1 MKILI
6 SGVNSQLAKALT
18 PLFDSEIELLP
29 LGRHASNIPWTLG
42 VRPDPGVL
50 TKNTINACIHFAWS
64 MNDRANDTHLNI
76 GGTAQLSAWCDEA
89 RIPFL
94 FISSLAVEGKSEY
107 GKSKLKAEKYVRE
120 NNGYIIRP
128 GLVIDSNKYAGSKS
142 KFFQVIPISKE
153 TEIPISTLQDVS
165 TAIDFWLV
173 NIAANNRLSDLGV
186 SKRYVNIAEV
196 FKTSAKFPVPIPLT
210 LIELLLKILSPMSL
224 TARNYLDSLSSL
236 RSNKEGMNY

>member
-1 MKILI
+1 
-6 SGVNSQLAKALT
+6 
-18 PLFDSEIELLP
+18 
-29 LGRHASNIPWTLG
+29 
-42 VRPDPGVL
+42 
-50 TKNTINACIHFAWS
+50 
-64 MNDRANDTHLNI
+64 
-76 GGTAQLSAWCDEA
+76 
-89 RIPFL
+89 
-94 FISSLAVEGKSEY
+94 
-107 GKSKLKAEKYVRE
+107 
-120 NNGYIIRP
+120 
-128 GLVIDSNKYAGSKS
+128 
-142 KFFQVIPISKE
+142 VIPISKE

>member
-6 SGVNSQLAKALT
+6 SGVNSQLAKALM
-18 PLFDSEIELLP
+18 PLFDSEIELIP
-29 LGRHASNIPWTLG
+29 LGRNASNIPWTLG
-42 VRPDPGVL
+42 IRPDPGVI
-50 TKNTINACIHFAWS
+50 TKYSINACIHFAWS
-64 MNDRANDTHLNI
+64 VTDRTNDTHLNI

-107 GKSKLKAEKYVRE
+107 GKSKLKAEKHVRE

-128 GLVIDSNKYAGSKS
+128 GLVVDSNRYVETKS

-153 TEIPISTLQDVS
+153 TEIPISTLHDVS

-173 NIAANNRLSDLGV
+173 NIGARDLLPDLGV

-196 FKTSAKFPVPIPLT
+196 FKTSAKFSVPVPLP
-210 LIELLLKILSPMSL
+210 LIERLLKFFSPMSL
-224 TARNYLDSLSSL
+224 AARNYLDSLNSL
-236 RSNKEGMNY
+236 RRIKEEKNY